1 MLLCKKFLV
10 FFFFKQKSAYDMR
23 ISDWSS
29 DVCSSDLL
37 EITDVNKMYL
47 ARNDL
52 HVELMGRG
60 YTWLD
65 TGTHES
71 LLDAADFIHVMQARQ
86 GLQIACPEEIAWRAK
101 WINDDELL
109 KQAQPLCKNDYGRYL
124 ANLVEHR

>member
-1 MLLCKKFLV
+1 
-10 FFFFKQKSAYDMR
+10 
-23 ISDWSS
+23 
-29 DVCSSDLL
+29 
-37 EITDVNKMYL
+37 MYL

-71 LLDAADFIHVMQARQ
+71 LLDAANFIHVMQARQ

-124 ANLVEHR
+124 ANLVEHRQGRPIVHVIPTAVPGDRTSVVKGKSVSVRLDRGGRRI